1 MKFKVK
7 LTEVSEA
14 RKLGPMAA
22 SITSANSCPSAC
34 PLKNGGGCY
43 AETGPIS
50 WIWRGVTAGTRGGT
64 LGWDEFCEALADLPR
79 KRKFRHNMAGDLP
92 GDGEIL
98 DREKCLQL
106 AEAAA
111 HLRSYSYT
119 HYPASEENLG
129 VLRGMVAKGFGI
141 NLSADNLQ
149 EADEVSG
156 KGVPV
161 VVLLPAGQ
169 KENTKTPEGRDVVV
183 CPHYT
188 RGVVCCD
195 CMLCAVTDRK
205 VIVGFPAHGARK
217 AKVTKIA
224 NNLTGETK

>member
-1 MKFKVK
+1 MKVK
-7 LTEVSEA
+7 LTEVSKA

-34 PLKNGGGCY
+34 PLKDGGGCY
-43 AETGPIS
+43 AELGPLS
-50 WIWRGVTAGTRGGT
+50 WIWREVTAGTRKGV
-64 LGWDEFCEALADLPR
+64 LEWDEFIEKLGDLQR
-79 KRKFRHNMAGDLP
+79 NRKFRHNMAGDLP

-111 HLRSYSYT
+111 HLRTYTYT
-119 HYPASEENLG
+119 HYPASEENLEVLKEMVNKRFG
-129 VLRGMVAKGFGI
+129 V
-141 NLSADNLQ
+141 NLSANNLK
-149 EADEVSG
+149 EADEVYG

-169 KENTKTPEGRDVVV
+169 KENMKTPEGRDVVV

-205 VIVGFPAHGARK
+205 VIVGFPAHGVRK

-224 NNLTGETK
+224 NNIS